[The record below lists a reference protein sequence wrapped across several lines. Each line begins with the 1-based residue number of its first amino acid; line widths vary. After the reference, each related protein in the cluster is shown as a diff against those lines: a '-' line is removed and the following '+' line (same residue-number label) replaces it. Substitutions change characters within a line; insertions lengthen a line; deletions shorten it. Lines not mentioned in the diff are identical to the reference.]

1 MKYSNQTIKLYKLND
16 SYNKLER
23 RIKFTK
29 FKIYKHFLQLILI
42 ILFFFSEHIFTK
54 TNFIV
59 ITIKGKGNQFILN
72 NQTING
78 IKFNN
83 TPSEIII
90 NGTIQNYTG
99 YMVYDLKNQENIITI
114 KWNYSFTNCNSMFSN
129 LSNIKK
135 IDLSNFDSSKVT
147 NMNYMFYNCTS
158 LLAINL
164 TNFNT
169 SSVTDMNGMFSYC
182 SSLISLNLINFNTSS
197 ITHMN
202 KLFYSCNEDIIYC
215 INENNN
221 NILSQINPN
230 KNNCS
235 DVCFTKGKEIKLT
248 QNKKCIFDCSKDD
261 NYKYEYNNICYES
274 CPLGTYTTLLNN
286 YTCID
291 KYLDGLP
298 FNQLQLNNHSLQL
311 FNDSNDYN
319 ILDLKIGEIQNQ
331 IYNGELKTSINN
343 KSNISSTID
352 IGECEAKLKNYYNI
366 NDNDSLII
374 FKYDKYENGL
384 LVPTIEY
391 DIYHPITK
399 EKLDLNICKDTKINI
414 YSNNI
419 HNNMI
424 FYNNSTI
431 KGFSLIAQN
440 MICEYFKKYNLKDDK
455 ILTIKNELLNGSFDL
470 SISNTIYENKNDLLI
485 IEKDMIYQ
493 ITSFENQNNNI
504 SIRRLE
510 KSSTNILPEEPSK
523 IKFKECE
530 AKLKNYYKIN
540 DTNSLVILKIDY
552 FENELLIPIIEYE
565 IYNMKKKE
573 ILNLTICQ
581 DSTIDIEYLVSI
593 NDNNL
598 IKHNS
603 SSDYYNNICYGY
615 TTEKGTDIIIK
626 DRRNEFINYNMSLCE
641 KNCEFSG
648 YNYNTKKAL
657 CECQV
662 KTLFHSISNIIN
674 DKDKLLNNFIN
685 IKGITNLFLL
695 KCFYLLFSKEGII
708 INIGSYIILLIIILN
723 IPILI
728 IFIIK
733 GKDYINDEIKKI
745 KTNKLKK

>member
-1 MKYSNQTIKLYKLND
+1 MP
-16 SYNKLER
+16 
-23 RIKFTK
+23 
-29 FKIYKHFLQLILI
+29 
-42 ILFFFSEHIFTK
+42 
-54 TNFIV
+54 FI
-59 ITIKGKGNQFILN
+59 
-72 NQTING
+72 
-78 IKFNN
+78 
-83 TPSEIII
+83 
-90 NGTIQNYTG
+90 
-99 YMVYDLKNQENIITI
+99 
-114 KWNYSFTNCNSMFSN
+114 
-129 LSNIKK
+129 
-135 IDLSNFDSSKVT
+135 
-147 NMNYMFYNCTS
+147 
-158 LLAINL
+158 
-164 TNFNT
+164 
-169 SSVTDMNGMFSYC
+169 
-182 SSLISLNLINFNTSS
+182 
-197 ITHMN
+197 
-202 KLFYSCNEDIIYC
+202 
-215 INENNN
+215 
-221 NILSQINPN
+221 
-230 KNNCS
+230 
-235 DVCFTKGKEIKLT
+235 
-248 QNKKCIFDCSKDD
+248 
-261 NYKYEYNNICYES
+261 
-274 CPLGTYTTLLNN
+274 
-286 YTCID
+286 
-291 KYLDGLP
+291 
-298 FNQLQLNNHSLQL
+298 QLQLNNQSLQL
-311 FNDSNDYN
+311 FNDSKDYN
-319 ILDLKIGEIQNQ
+319 ILNLKIREIQNQ
-331 IYNGELKTSINN
+331 INNGELQTSINN

-352 IGECEAKLKNYYNI
+352 IGEREIKSKNYYNI
-366 NDNDSLII
+366 NDNESLII
-374 FKYDKYENGL
+374 YKFDKYENGL

-424 FYNNSTI
+424 FCNNCTI
-431 KGFSLIAQN
+431 KGFSLIAQY
-440 MICEYFKKYNLKDDK
+440 MICEYFKKYYLKDDK

-493 ITSFENQNNNI
+493 ITSFENQNSNI
-504 SIRRLE
+504 SIRQLE
-510 KSSTNILPEEPSK
+510 KSSSNILPEEPSK

-552 FENELLIPIIEYE
+552 FENGLLLPIIEYE

-603 SSDYYNNICYGY
+603 SSEYYNNICYGY

-657 CECQV
+657 CECHV
-662 KTLFHSISNIIN
+662 KTIFHSISNIIN

-685 IKGITNLFLL
+685 IKEITNLFLI

-723 IPILI
+723 IPIVI